1 MNLGIMSGNL
11 GRDAKTGTAG
21 AKNTTY
27 LSFPMGVTLGYGEN
41 QRTLWVGCTLWG
53 KRAEGKLIEHLGKG
67 SKVVVQGEMD
77 LDMYTKGDGSQGGTL
92 TIRVSELELMD
103 GKPNTSIQQ
112 QAPAAQQ
119 QPAPVDD
126 FDDGDIPF

>member
-1 MNLGIMSGNL
+1 MSGNL

-103 GKPNTSIQQ
+103 GKPNASATAAAPAQQ
-112 QAPAAQQ
+112 NAPAAQQ
-119 QPAPVDD
+119 QPAHVNDLDD
-126 FDDGDIPF
+126 DIPF